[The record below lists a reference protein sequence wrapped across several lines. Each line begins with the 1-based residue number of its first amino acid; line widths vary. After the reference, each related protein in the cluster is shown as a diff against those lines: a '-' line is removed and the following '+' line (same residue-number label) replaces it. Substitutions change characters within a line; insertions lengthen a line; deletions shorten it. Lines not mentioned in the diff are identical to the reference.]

1 MEKNNT
7 IESRVADAILEKE
20 IATIEVD
27 GTTYKMAPPTVAT
40 LIMVSQIISRMPIV
54 ERVTGA
60 AVVNSVLH
68 HAKDFHD
75 LGELAAV
82 MILGAKNLYETK
94 KVVTYERK
102 WCGLRRI
109 KCEREE
115 IIDRRTILANQIL
128 QTFSPS
134 KLYDLIIKRI
144 NDLDIPSFFVIT
156 TSLSEA
162 NLLKPTKEVG

>member
-1 MEKNNT
+1 MEKKNT

-20 IATIEVD
+20 IATIVID
-27 GTTYKMAPPTVAT
+27 GTTYKMAPPTVGT
-40 LIMVSQIISRMPIV
+40 LIMVSQIISRMPVV

-94 KVVTYERK
+94 KIVTYKRN
-102 WCGLRRI
+102 WFGMRRI

-115 IIDRRTILANQIL
+115 TIDRKSILAHKIL
-128 QTFSPS
+128 QTLSPTE
-134 KLYDLIIKRI
+134 LYDLIIKRI

-162 NLLKPTKEVG
+162 NLLKPTKEVR